1 MSVEASNVEHMF
13 EDLADADLVDAMT
26 SSARDENAACARRL
40 VAIGVL
46 DARRARELADCNLW
60 RTDPWEEV
68 AAEVSAALNIGRGRA
83 SGLIGYAR
91 ALRDKLPAV
100 AAVFATGAIDFRMMM
115 TIVARTATV
124 DDEVM
129 GRLDAALARHVP
141 KWMRLSGPKLA
152 DRIDL
157 WVAKFD
163 PAGVRVP
170 PKTDE
175 QRYVEIE
182 PTGAGMAGIWANIH
196 APDAAALDQRL
207 DALAGSVC
215 PADPRTQVQRR
226 ADAVGALAGGL
237 DRLACGCGSADCP
250 AATAGAPVG
259 AIVIHVLAEQA
270 TVDGAGDAPGFLPG
284 FGIVPAESVR
294 ALAKSARLKPLT
306 VPTGAPEPGYRP
318 SAALAEFVRWRDL
331 TCRFPGCDAPA
342 AVCDID
348 HTVPYPR
355 GATHP
360 SNAKL
365 YCRSHHLL
373 KTFYTGPT
381 GWAERQLPDGT
392 VIWTAP
398 TGHTYSTEP
407 AGALIFPA
415 LKQSTGELVI
425 PPAIDAPDTDRA
437 LAMPTRKQTREQ
449 DRRDRIAQERR
460 ERAGLIAEEER
471 QRQAWLAANYEP
483 PPF

>member
-13 EDLADADLVDAMT
+13 EGLADADLVDAMT
-26 SSARDENAACARRL
+26 SSAREENAACARRL
-40 VAIGVL
+40 VAIGEL

-115 TIVARTATV
+115 TIVTRTATV

-129 GRLDAALARHVP
+129 ARLDAALARHVP

-215 PADPRTQVQRR
+215 PDDPRTQMQRR

-237 DRLACGCGSADCP
+237 DRLACGCASPDCP
-250 AATAGAPVG
+250 AASAGAPVG

-270 TVDGAGDAPGFLPG
+270 TVDGAGDAPGICRG
-284 FGIVPAESVR
+284 SGSC
-294 ALAKSARLKPLT
+294 
-306 VPTGAPEPGYRP
+306 RP
-318 SAALAEFVRWRDL
+318 SRCAPWRS
-331 TCRFPGCDAPA
+331 R
-342 AVCDID
+342 
-348 HTVPYPR
+348 R
-355 GATHP
+355 G
-360 SNAKL
+360 SN
-365 YCRSHHLL
+365 
-373 KTFYTGPT
+373 P
-381 GWAERQLPDGT
+381 
-392 VIWTAP
+392 
-398 TGHTYSTEP
+398 
-407 AGALIFPA
+407 
-415 LKQSTGELVI
+415 
-425 PPAIDAPDTDRA
+425 
-437 LAMPTRKQTREQ
+437 
-449 DRRDRIAQERR
+449 
-460 ERAGLIAEEER
+460 
-471 QRQAWLAANYEP
+471 
-483 PPF
+483 

>member
-1 MSVEASNVEHMF
+1 
-13 EDLADADLVDAMT
+13 
-26 SSARDENAACARRL
+26 
-40 VAIGVL
+40 
-46 DARRARELADCNLW
+46 
-60 RTDPWEEV
+60 
-68 AAEVSAALNIGRGRA
+68 
-83 SGLIGYAR
+83 
-91 ALRDKLPAV
+91 
-100 AAVFATGAIDFRMMM
+100 
-115 TIVARTATV
+115 
-124 DDEVM
+124 M
-129 GRLDAALARHVP
+129 GRLDTALARHVA

-163 PAGVRVP
+163 PDGVRIP

-215 PADPRTQVQRR
+215 PDDPRTQVQRR

-237 DRLACGCGSADCP
+237 DRLACGCASPDCP
-250 AATAGAPVG
+250 RRERRRAGGGDRHPC
-259 AIVIHVLAEQA
+259 
-270 TVDGAGDAPGFLPG
+270 AGRAGHRRRRRRRAGYLPG
-284 FGIVPAESVR
+284 FGILPAESVR

-407 AGALIFPA
+407 GWRPDLPGAEA
-415 LKQSTGELVI
+415 VH
-425 PPAIDAPDTDRA
+425 R
-437 LAMPTRKQTREQ
+437 
-449 DRRDRIAQERR
+449 
-460 ERAGLIAEEER
+460 
-471 QRQAWLAANYEP
+471 
-483 PPF
+483 

>member
-13 EDLADADLVDAMT
+13 EGLADADLVDAMT
-26 SSARDENAACARRL
+26 SSAREENAACARRL

-115 TIVARTATV
+115 TIVTRTATV

-129 GRLDAALARHVP
+129 GRLDTALARHVP

-182 PTGAGMAGIWANIH
+182 PTSAGMAGIWANIH

-215 PADPRTQVQRR
+215 PAGSAHPGAAPRRCRRGVGRR
-226 ADAVGALAGGL
+226 AGPVGVRLRIAGLPGRERRRAGGGDRHPCAGRAGHRRRRRRRARLSAGVRDRARRVGARPGEVGAAQTADGAERGSGAGLSAVGGVGRVRPVARSDVPVPGL
-237 DRLACGCGSADCP
+237 
-250 AATAGAPVG
+250 
-259 AIVIHVLAEQA
+259 
-270 TVDGAGDAPGFLPG
+270 
-284 FGIVPAESVR
+284 
-294 ALAKSARLKPLT
+294 
-306 VPTGAPEPGYRP
+306 
-318 SAALAEFVRWRDL
+318 
-331 TCRFPGCDAPA
+331 
-342 AVCDID
+342 
-348 HTVPYPR
+348 
-355 GATHP
+355 
-360 SNAKL
+360 
-365 YCRSHHLL
+365 
-373 KTFYTGPT
+373 
-381 GWAERQLPDGT
+381 
-392 VIWTAP
+392 
-398 TGHTYSTEP
+398 
-407 AGALIFPA
+407 
-415 LKQSTGELVI
+415 
-425 PPAIDAPDTDRA
+425 
-437 LAMPTRKQTREQ
+437 
-449 DRRDRIAQERR
+449 
-460 ERAGLIAEEER
+460 
-471 QRQAWLAANYEP
+471 
-483 PPF
+483 